1 MANEKLV
8 SLVAKST
15 LIHDP
20 AVYGGNGKATPVVPG
35 ESLRVPESY
44 AENLKAHGLAEDAK
58 PAAKAAP
65 KPENGGKGGKD
76 DGGDP
81 KPGEGDKKPAE

>member
-20 AVYGGNGKATPVVPG
+20 AVYGGKGKKETVVAG
-35 ESLRVPESY
+35 DGFKVPESY
-44 AENLKAHGLAEDAK
+44 AENLKAHGMAEDAK

-65 KPENGGKGGKD
+65 KPENDGKGGKD